1 MNGWMDVQV
10 TDWWMDGLKNEWI
23 EDISQMDRW
32 ANRYN
37 TLGCSEAI
45 GPKWAI
51 VVGNKLQIKNDAEK
65 ILTASTVGHY
75 SNVLSWAM
83 F

>member
-10 TDWWMDGLKNEWI
+10 TDWWMDGLKDEWI
-23 EDISQMDRW
+23 EDISLMDRW

-65 ILTASTVGHY
+65 ILTASTVGP
-75 SNVLSWAM
+75 SLNCMSWAM